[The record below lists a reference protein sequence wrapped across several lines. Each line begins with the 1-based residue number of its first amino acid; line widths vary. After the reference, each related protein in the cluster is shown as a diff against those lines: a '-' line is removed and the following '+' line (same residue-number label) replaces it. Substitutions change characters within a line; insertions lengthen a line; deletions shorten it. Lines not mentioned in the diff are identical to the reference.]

1 MALGAGIVLFSL
13 TFLAYLIYRNWPMI
27 TAYRWQLDYVQLALT
42 LVFHLCAFV
51 IAIVGW
57 HSLINRLAGAG
68 DLRLNAKIYCYSAVA
83 RRLPGIAWD
92 IATRVVMYDQAG
104 VSKLLAG
111 VASVLELVLITL
123 AGTVFYIAL
132 TPITASQ
139 ASELGSW
146 PLIIALAVG
155 AILSHPRVITWLVR
169 KLRSD
174 ALPISLTYGDTVRW
188 LSIYVLA
195 WITSGLV
202 LYATVRSVYD
212 LSSQYL
218 LQVIADWTLAGVLTS
233 FVNFV
238 PSGLGL
244 KEVTLTLLMSRYMPE
259 HIAVTAAI
267 FMRLLMT
274 GYSTLWL
281 LISTRF

>member
-1 MALGAGIVLFSL
+1 MGTAIVLFSL
-13 TFLAYLIYRNWPMI
+13 SFLAYLVFRNWATI
-27 TAYRWQLDYVQLALT
+27 TAYRWQLDYLQLALT
-42 LVFHLCAFV
+42 LAFHLFAFV

-57 HSLINRLAGAG
+57 HSLINRLAGAS

-83 RRLPGIAWD
+83 RRLPGVAWD

-111 VASVLELVLITL
+111 LASILELVLITL

-132 TPITASQ
+132 TPITALRR
-139 ASELGSW
+139 SEMGTW
-146 PLIIALAVG
+146 PMVIALSVG
-155 AILSHPRVITWLVR
+155 AVLSHPRVVTYLVR
-169 KLRSD
+169 RLRKD
-174 ALPISLTYGDTVRW
+174 ALPISLTYQDTVRW
-188 LSIYVLA
+188 LAMYVLA

-212 LSSQYL
+212 LSAQYL